1 LQAANFAS
9 DASGLRCSL
18 PGVRSLLA
26 LSAACGFTAVALGA
40 FGAHALRQRFEG
52 TLDGARRLEWW
63 HTAANYHL
71 AHALALAVAA
81 LVAPRV
87 SSSAATIAGWAFFV
101 GIALF
106 SGSLYAMSLSGVRA
120 LGAVTPFG
128 GLAFLVGWASLFWAA
143 LKT

>member
-1 LQAANFAS
+1 
-9 DASGLRCSL
+9 
-18 PGVRSLLA
+18 VRSLLA
-26 LSAACGFTAVALGA
+26 LSAACGFTAVAFGA

-63 HTAANYHL
+63 HTGASYHL
-71 AHALALAVAA
+71 AHALALAIAALLVERVSAGAATVAA
-81 LVAPRV
+81 
-87 SSSAATIAGWAFFV
+87 WAFFA
-101 GIALF
+101 GIVLF

-128 GLAFLVGWASLFWAA
+128 GLAFLIGWAALLWAA